1 MSILTL
7 SKLRSLGV
15 CREQVDEFA
24 ARFGEFVDIT
34 PDLCE
39 SVANIFDWSWAS
51 RNLLRASAR
60 AEYDRVRDAAR
71 TEYDRALAPARA
83 KYDRVRVPA
92 LAEYDRVCTAARA
105 EYDRVRAPARAEYD
119 RVCARTF
126 GQLYQAIP

>member
-7 SKLRSLGV
+7 SKLRSLGA

-51 RNLLRASAR
+51 RNLLRAPALAEYNRVFASAR
-60 AEYDRVRDAAR
+60 AEYDRVCDAAR
-71 TEYDRALAPARA
+71 TEYDRALAPA
-83 KYDRVRVPA
+83 
-92 LAEYDRVCTAARA
+92 LAEYNRVFASAL
-105 EYDRVRAPARAEYD
+105 AEYD